1 MLSKDKIDR
10 INYLSKKSKSTG
22 LTKEEKEEQAILRQD
37 YIQSVRSSLKN
48 SLLNVKVVDPK
59 GKDVTPEKLKQ
70 AKKNRYH

>member
-1 MLSKDKIDR
+1 LLSKDKIDR